1 MLQED
6 WKKELERNG
15 LACPVEHPVCDG
27 SAQGGVTCPACGTT
41 ALLVDGACAECGLM
55 LG

>member
-1 MLQED
+1 MQDD

-15 LACPVEHPVCDG
+15 LSCAVEPPPPAG
-27 SAQGGVTCPACGTT
+27 SARDGVTCPACGTT
-41 ALLVDGACAECGLM
+41 APLVDGACADCGLV